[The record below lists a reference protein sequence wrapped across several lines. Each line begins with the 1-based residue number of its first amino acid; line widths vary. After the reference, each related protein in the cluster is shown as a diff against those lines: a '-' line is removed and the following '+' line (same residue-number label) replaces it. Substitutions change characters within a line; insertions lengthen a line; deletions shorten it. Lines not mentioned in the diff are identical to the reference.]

1 MVDARFEPGTSAPE
15 VWCAINE
22 PPHTGFTLRSQQVS
36 KKIGLYS
43 TAVRKSSQNPLVTK
57 MRLNIDKD
65 LKSRDIVPSS
75 SY

>member
-1 MVDARFEPGTSAPE
+1 MHYTVPRAVSFITLL
-15 VWCAINE
+15 
-22 PPHTGFTLRSQQVS
+22 HTGFTLRSQQVS